1 MSDDDLDEIV
11 MVEEVPRDRPPRSWD
26 FFLTVFLIF
35 VLLVLTVIF
44 VLYGF
49 SYGVQTLACSDSD
62 LQCNYDFIS
71 FGSLIVILG
80 VPFVALTGIIVSIV
94 WIARRK
100 VSFPVALVAALLVV
114 GVFILGSYIVDLA
127 VPGR

>member
-1 MSDDDLDEIV
+1 MSDEEII

-35 VLLVLTVIF
+35 LMLVLTVIF
-44 VLYGF
+44 VFYGF
-49 SYGVQTLACSDSD
+49 SYGLQTLTCSDSD
-62 LQCNYDFIS
+62 LPCNYDFIS
-71 FGSLIVILG
+71 FGSLIVIAG
-80 VPFVALTGIIVSIV
+80 VPIVAFLGIILSIV

-100 VSFPVALVAALLVV
+100 LSFPVALISTLVLV
-114 GVFILGSYIVDLA
+114 GVFVLGSTIVDLA

>member
-1 MSDDDLDEIV
+1 MSDNDLDEIV
-11 MVEEVPRDRPPRSWD
+11 MIEEVPRDRPPRSWD

-44 VLYGF
+44 VFYGF
-49 SYGVQTLACSDSD
+49 TYGLQTLTCSDSD
-62 LQCNYDFIS
+62 LACNYDFIS
-71 FGSLIVILG
+71 FGSLVVIVG
-80 VPFVALTGIIVSIV
+80 VPFVALVGIILSIV

-100 VSFPVALVAALLVV
+100 LSFPVALLSALLVV